1 MSTWSVPSRL
11 RCCLLLVVCADVPA
25 VLGSDDEVCP
35 ADAPCAS
42 SRSAGEGIAAQGEYY
57 WPQGKGHPRH
67 YGQSPY
73 SFGGASCNLSANLRW
88 SWQHP
93 DGRYNTIITGKPL
106 IDNERNIYISS
117 LDGIHKFDIDGRALW
132 TWSVSNYTETRNVP
146 NNPAIMD
153 GRLYN
158 CLTTGELFALSMETG
173 ELLWEVKASEQGI
186 GEDTAFV
193 TATRGIVLLDV
204 DPPQPGGSLSDRQN
218 NRIVAFNSS
227 DGSEL
232 WDFMPDVGVWNFL
245 PHFPD
250 DGTAVF
256 QTWNGGAYRLN
267 LSDGTPIW
275 SQGVDSNVDGWTDGG
290 PALGPNGLFYT
301 TRSEATMEKSPFS
314 EAGSGGLAAYRVS
327 DGELVWNRSGLEQGI
342 YTYPVVGRLAEGAPL
357 SVVTGVG
364 SLAFFPLQ
372 IQFIIF
378 GALPGAMVGFLIGM
392 FWALCKCRGMSPQA
406 TMCAFLLRPLV
417 AAAVCA
423 LLGSVAVVPFLK
435 GAYPYSVQAFDA
447 ETGEPQWRVELPTWR
462 WYCAAGDEEGL
473 ATRRKNG
480 HRQLCLP
487 PASSYMTLD
496 AQGAIYF
503 GHLDGR
509 LYRIKDWNGDGRID
523 AGTEVCAFEA
533 GSGFLTGGPSIAPG
547 VLAVASCDTLYVFG
561 DA

>member
-1 MSTWSVPSRL
+1 
-11 RCCLLLVVCADVPA
+11 
-25 VLGSDDEVCP
+25 
-35 ADAPCAS
+35 
-42 SRSAGEGIAAQGEYY
+42 
-57 WPQGKGHPRH
+57 
-67 YGQSPY
+67 
-73 SFGGASCNLSANLRW
+73 
-88 SWQHP
+88 
-93 DGRYNTIITGKPL
+93 
-106 IDNERNIYISS
+106 
-117 LDGIHKFDIDGRALW
+117 
-132 TWSVSNYTETRNVP
+132 VP

-158 CLTTGELFALSMETG
+158 CLTTGELFALSMATG
-173 ELLWEVKASEQGI
+173 ELLWEVMASAKGI

-204 DPPQPGGSLSDRQN
+204 DPPQPAGPLSGRQN
-218 NRIVAFNSS
+218 NRIVAFDAS

-232 WDFMPDVGVWNFL
+232 WDFQPDVGVWNFL

-267 LSDGTPIW
+267 LSDGVPIW
-275 SQGVDSNVDGWTDGG
+275 NQGLNRNVDGWTDGG

-301 TRSEATMEKSPFS
+301 TSSAATMEKSAFS
-314 EAGSGGLAAYRVS
+314 EAGSGGLASYRVS

-364 SLAFFPLQ
+364 SLAYFPLQ
-372 IQFIIF
+372 IQFFIF
-378 GALPGAMVGFLIGM
+378 GALPGAMVGFVIGM
-392 FWALCKCRGMSPQA
+392 LWALCKCRGLSPQA
-406 TMCAFLLRPLV
+406 TVCAFLLRPLL
-417 AAAVCA
+417 AAAICA
-423 LLGSVAVVPFLK
+423 LIGSVVVLPFLK

-462 WYCAAGDEEGL
+462 WYSAAGDEEGL

-480 HRQLCLP
+480 HRLICLP
-487 PASSYMTLD
+487 PASSYLTLD

-561 DA
+561 DP